1 MTSAQQD
8 ALASII
14 AAMGRD
20 TFAATTADALRR
32 LMGFDLTTAI
42 LHRRATNPALLFD
55 NFNDR
60 QGVENYLRF
69 THRMN
74 PILRGSGGAGVFRA
88 RDFAV
93 RAATVD
99 QDLEPYLVATAD
111 EELGFR
117 TIGWPERMEE
127 VGLYVGAYGGV
138 VELSFYRPRAR
149 RAFARMAELETLR
162 APLAAAFNRHMDL
175 AHGLPAFA
183 ASRLSPRE
191 RDVADLLLDGCS
203 SDAIALRL
211 GISRYT
217 VKDHR
222 KQIFRKLGVG
232 SLAELFARARGVC
245 N

>member
-1 MTSAQQD
+1 MTPAQQD
-8 ALASII
+8 TLATVISAI
-14 AAMGRD
+14 GRAD
-20 TFAATTADALRR
+20 FAATTADALRR

-42 LHRRATNPALLFD
+42 LHRRETNPALLFD
-55 NFNDR
+55 NFSDR

-69 THRMN
+69 THRVN
-74 PILRGSGGAGVFRA
+74 PILNGSGGAGVFRA

-93 RAATVD
+93 HAATVEH
-99 QDLEPYLVATAD
+99 DLAPYLATAD

-117 TIGWPERMEE
+117 TVGWPQRLEE
-127 VGLYVGAYGGV
+127 VGLYVDAYGGV

-175 AHGLPAFA
+175 ARGLPVFA
-183 ASRLSPRE
+183 TMRLSPRE

-222 KQIFRKLGVG
+222 KQIFRKLGLG
-232 SLAELFARARGVC
+232 SLAELFALARGAY